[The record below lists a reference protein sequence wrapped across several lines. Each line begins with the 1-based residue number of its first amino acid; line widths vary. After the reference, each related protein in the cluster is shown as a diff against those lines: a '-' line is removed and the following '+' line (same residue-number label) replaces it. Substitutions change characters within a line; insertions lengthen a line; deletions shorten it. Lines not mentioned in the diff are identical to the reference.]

1 MLGLDFESLAAG
13 AASQGAGHIAS
24 HTWVCANHSCCL
36 DSRVSCVPVHV
47 RSCPCAR
54 LSAPASWGVS
64 PARIRPL
71 VGCPCAQAT
80 LQGSEEHV
88 GLPSVVVWRH
98 SHSALTSCLNAAA
111 STQEVAAVTTGRV
124 LNSLGF
130 LRVCCFAHVTEVQ
143 LGVHLI
149 VREPQRQRHLG
160 PDCCH
165 DL

>member
-1 MLGLDFESLAAG
+1 M
-13 AASQGAGHIAS
+13 
-24 HTWVCANHSCCL
+24 
-36 DSRVSCVPVHV
+36 
-47 RSCPCAR
+47 
-54 LSAPASWGVS
+54 
-64 PARIRPL
+64 
-71 VGCPCAQAT
+71 
-80 LQGSEEHV
+80 

-149 VREPQRQRHLG
+149 VSLRGRGTACCH
-160 PDCCH
+160 DCCH